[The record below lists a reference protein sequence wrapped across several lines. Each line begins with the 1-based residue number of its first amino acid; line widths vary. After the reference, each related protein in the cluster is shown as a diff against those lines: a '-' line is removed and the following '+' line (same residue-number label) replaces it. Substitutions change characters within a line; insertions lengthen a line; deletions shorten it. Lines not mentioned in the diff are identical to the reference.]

1 VKKATLIWFSGPD
14 KPFRSFTLSKRGS
27 YAVLG
32 VAGFVAFV
40 TAVLFVFALSSAWDV
55 GSRKELS
62 KKVNEQSAEIEQLRA
77 ERDRL
82 HGELDRIRQLEVR
95 VRRFLGMEA
104 GENATA
110 PNQGGEGPSSPS
122 QQDASPAEGPQ
133 SLGSSVPHSA
143 LSGLDDVLSF
153 LEDKSHWMR
162 MMPTLMPVRGA
173 DLWVSC
179 YFGWRSN
186 PFTGTGKEFH
196 QGIDIAGPWKAT
208 IVASADGSVSASG
221 RDPYLGE
228 YVKIDHGNGIES
240 CYGHLADRTVHVGA
254 KVKRGD
260 LIGHMGSTGRT
271 TGVHLHYAI
280 SKNNHY
286 IDPTPF
292 IWDGPN
298 NPLAAQRT

>member
-1 VKKATLIWFSGPD
+1 MKKATLIWFSGPD

-27 YAVLG
+27 YMVLG
-32 VAGFVAFV
+32 VAGFVALT
-40 TAVLFVFALSSAWDV
+40 TAALFALALSSAWDL

-62 KKVNEQSAEIEQLRA
+62 LKVSEQSAEIEQLRA

-82 HGELDRIRQLEVR
+82 HGELDRIHQLEAR
-95 VRRFLGMEA
+95 VRTFLGMEA
-104 GENATA
+104 GENTVSA
-110 PNQGGEGPSSPS
+110 PDQDGEGPAAPAQSPS
-122 QQDASPAEGPQ
+122 PTEGPQ

-153 LEDKSHWMR
+153 LEDKRHWMR
-162 MMPTLMPVRGA
+162 VMPTLMPVRGA

-196 QGIDIAGPWKAT
+196 QGMDIAGPWKAT
-208 IVASADGSVSASG
+208 IVASADGSVVASG
-221 RDPYLGE
+221 RDLYLGE
-228 YVKIDHGNGIES
+228 YVKIDHGNGFES
-240 CYGHLADRTVHVGA
+240 CYGHLADRTVRVGA

-280 SKNNHY
+280 SKNNRY
-286 IDPTPF
+286 IDPAPF

-298 NPLAAQRT
+298 NPLAQRT